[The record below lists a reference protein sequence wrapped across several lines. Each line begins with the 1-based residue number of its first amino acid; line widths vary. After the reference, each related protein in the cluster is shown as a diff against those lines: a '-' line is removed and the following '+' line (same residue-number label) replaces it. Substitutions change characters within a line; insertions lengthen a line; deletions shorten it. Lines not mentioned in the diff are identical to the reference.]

1 MIIDD
6 TNLSLFPLFLPLHVE
21 RVGVRSTD
29 NMAKTHLIEPA
40 KILFLEGYTQKEIA
54 KKLLTT
60 EVTVSRW
67 AKIGNW
73 DNLKKNLVV
82 SKTERIGELY
92 AELTEFQAAIK
103 NRPAGQRFATS
114 KEADVRRKLIRD
126 ISDLERKY
134 NIGQTTVIARD
145 FVIFSRDIDF
155 EFSQKANDYFDLF
168 INNQIDKQK
177 WLKD

>member
-1 MIIDD
+1 
-6 TNLSLFPLFLPLHVE
+6 
-21 RVGVRSTD
+21 
-29 NMAKTHLIEPA
+29 MAKAHLIEPA

-54 KKLLTT
+54 SKLKTT
-60 EVTVSRW
+60 EVTISRW
-67 AKIGNW
+67 AKVGNW

-92 AELTEFQAAIK
+92 AELTEFQKAIK
-103 NRPAGQRFATS
+103 DRPIGARFATS

-145 FVIFSRDIDF
+145 FVNFCRDIDF
-155 EFSQKANDYFDLF
+155 EFAKKANEYFDLF
-168 INNQIDKQK
+168 INHQIDKQK
-177 WLKD
+177 WQKD